1 MRTLLSM
8 RLISTLALTV
18 ICASSLAV
26 AAPMLGRSVSVYQSA
41 FCRTQGCE
49 LIVKGQLTRDGE
61 RIEQRAYRLRG
72 GAYLVSTRAT
82 LLKNKRRVLGTVT
95 TVTLQATYA
104 QAASLEQALASFAQA
119 ASSGRSTGFN
129 FDFQTKCM
137 SGDVIRAYPFVVGK
151 QTFTLQCN
159 RFAPS
164 KLLSV
169 TIYQPK
175 IEVAQA
181 NTVWWNQFYNVLPA
195 YCASN
200 TARAELGCPLF

>member
-8 RLISTLALTV
+8 RLFTTLVLTLS
-18 ICASSLAV
+18 CSGLAA

-41 FCRTQGCE
+41 FCRAQGCD

-72 GAYLVSTRAT
+72 GVHLVSTRAT
-82 LLKNKRRVLGTVT
+82 LLKNKRRVLGAVLS
-95 TVTLQATYA
+95 VTLQGTYA
-104 QAASLEQALASFAQA
+104 QAATLERALASFAQA
-119 ASSGRSTGFN
+119 ASSGRNSGFDFN
-129 FDFQTKCM
+129 FKSKCM
-137 SGDVIRAYPFVVGK
+137 NGDVVSAYPFQIGK

-159 RFAPS
+159 RFALS

-175 IEVAQA
+175 LESAQP
-181 NTVWWNQFYNVLPA
+181 NTVWWNQFYSVLPA
-195 YCASN
+195 YCAAN
-200 TARAELGCPLF
+200 TARVELGCPLF

>member
-1 MRTLLSM
+1 MRTLLNM

-18 ICASSLAV
+18 ICASSLAA
-26 AAPMLGRSVSVYQSA
+26 AAPMLGRSVSVYQST
-41 FCRTQGCE
+41 FCRTQGCD
-49 LIVKGQLTRDGE
+49 LIVKGQLNRDGE

-72 GAYLVSTRAT
+72 GVHLVSTRAT
-82 LLKNKRRVLGTVT
+82 LLKNKRRVLGAVT
-95 TVTLQATYA
+95 TVTLQGTYA
-104 QAASLEQALASFAQA
+104 QAALLERALASFAQA
-119 ASSGRSTGFN
+119 ASSGRNTSFE
-129 FDFQTKCM
+129 FDFKTKCVN
-137 SGDVIRAYPFVVGK
+137 GDVVSAYPFMVGK

-175 IEVAQA
+175 IEAAQP
-181 NTVWWNQFYNVLPA
+181 NTVWWNQFYTVLPA

>member
-1 MRTLLSM
+1 MRTLLNM
-8 RLISTLALTV
+8 RLFTTLVLTL
-18 ICASSLAV
+18 ICSGVAA
-26 AAPMLGRSVSVYQSA
+26 AAPMLGRNVSVYQSP
-41 FCRTQGCE
+41 FCRAQGCD

-72 GAYLVSTRAT
+72 GVHLVSTRAT
-82 LLKNKRRVLGTVT
+82 LLKNKRRVLGAVT
-95 TVTLQATYA
+95 AVTLQSTYA
-104 QAASLEQALASFAQA
+104 QAANLELALRSFARA
-119 ASSGRSTGFN
+119 ASSGRNGG
-129 FDFQTKCM
+129 FDFDFKSKCM
-137 SGDVIRAYPFVVGK
+137 NGDVVSAYPFAVGK

-175 IEVAQA
+175 IELAQP